1 MQVRPAIAGT
11 ATVYTDALAD
21 ATLEELLEAAADDCW
36 PNNQCD
42 AAWALLRNWAI
53 QRETLAVDVAEN
65 AAWERTMHELAAQGL
80 PYTDWV
86 AARGEVLKD
95 RLRARKLAQANLRY
109 KYGYRGKRRWGLKAK
124 AVRDLYRATGI
135 SSKPAV
141 EARSAV

>member
-53 QRETLAVDVAEN
+53 QRETLAADVAEN
-65 AAWERTMHELAAQGL
+65 AAWERRMRELAAQGL
-80 PYTDWV
+80 SYTDWV
-86 AARGEVLKD
+86 AARGEALKE